1 MQITVFE
8 FKKVTGRSPS
18 PSFGTSTKKLKLQ
31 ITFFEFK
38 RVTGRSSPHPSV
50 QVPKS

>member
-8 FKKVTGRSPS
+8 FKRVTGRSPS
-18 PSFGTSTKKLKLQ
+18 LFFGTSTKKLKLQ
-31 ITFFEFK
+31 IPFFEFK
-38 RVTGRSSPHPSV
+38 RVTGRSPPHTLV